1 MIQNQEDIKAAKMAA
16 SYINSTQ
23 RHVFLTGKA
32 GTGKTTFLKQIV
44 LETHKNAIVAA
55 PTGIAAINAGG
66 VTLHSL
72 FQLPLGIFLPSNRN
86 LNFNEREIETEIQ
99 TPASIMKTLRLNK
112 TKRRMLQELE
122 LLIIDEVS
130 MLRADMADAIDT
142 VLRSVRR
149 KRNTPFGGV
158 QLLLIGDMQQLP
170 PVVRQH
176 EWSFLSP
183 FYKSMYFF
191 DAAAF
196 ADHKPVYIELE
207 KIYRQHDPK
216 FISILN
222 NLRDD
227 VLTDED
233 KKLLNSHYNPS
244 LTEEQKEGAVFLT
257 THNRQA
263 DELNER
269 KLSAL
274 PGKSSFYEAEIIGDF
289 PDRNYPVE
297 FRMELKEGAQIMFV
311 KNDYSGEQR
320 YFNGKIGKIA
330 SLSDDGIFVEFA
342 DDNDFVELAPY
353 IWENKRYTLNQ
364 ETQEIEEKIIGSFQ
378 QYPIKLAW
386 AITVHKS
393 QGLTF
398 DKAIIDVS
406 QAFAP
411 GQAYVALSR
420 LRSLDGLML
429 SKPMPESNLKADKAL
444 SDFSG
449 QKSDTIM
456 LEQTLRDEAFHY
468 TKSYLLSAYNFEEM
482 AYHFKDH
489 LESYDKD
496 ENRSKKQ
503 QHKDWA
509 SSILQEIIPLRD
521 TAKNFQKQITTIML
535 NKDLAD
541 LQHLQQRVSAAN
553 KYFDAALKSVIEKVR
568 EKRNEVAS
576 VKGAKQF
583 RSELEEMEGWV
594 MSKLKQFLKCDMLIN
609 SLIGNLN
616 PNISALIASQNLL
629 YIEQKFSIKKLSKAK
644 ANGHLKEKKQKD
656 KTPSYEISFKLYK
669 EGKSPK
675 EIASERGFSITTI
688 EGHLSQCIAKSLIPV
703 DDLVSKKCFDEV
715 VNAYREIGSTKLS
728 EIRERLDR
736 KYTYSEIRFA
746 LSGYFA
752 GLAENN

>member
-1 MIQNQEDIKAAKMAA
+1 MIQNQEDIKAAKIAA

-44 LETHKNAIVAA
+44 LETHKSAIVAA

-72 FQLPLGIFLPSNRN
+72 FQLPLGIFLPSNHN
-86 LNFNEREIETEIQ
+86 LSDREIETEIQ
-99 TPASIMKTLRLNK
+99 TPASIMKNLRLNS

-149 KRNTPFGGV
+149 QRNTPFGGV

-170 PVVRQH
+170 PVVRQQ

-183 FYKSMYFF
+183 YYESMYFF

-196 ADHKPVYIELE
+196 KDHKPVYIELE

-222 NLRDD
+222 HLRDD

-233 KKLLNSHYNPS
+233 KKLLNSYYNPS

-263 DELNER
+263 DELNDR

-274 PGKSSFYEAEIIGDF
+274 PGKSSFYEAEIIGEF

-297 FRMELKEGAQIMFV
+297 FRLELKEGAQIMFV

-449 QKSDTIM
+449 QKSDTKL

-482 AYHFKDH
+482 VYHFKDH

-503 QHKDWA
+503 KHKEWA
-509 SSILQEIIPLRD
+509 NTILQEIIPQRD
-521 TAKNFQKQITTIML
+521 TAKSFQKQITAIMSC
-535 NKDLAD
+535 KDAAD
-541 LQHLQQRVSAAN
+541 LQHLHQRVSAAN
-553 KYFDAALKSVIEKVR
+553 KYFDAALKSVVEKVR
-568 EKRNEVAS
+568 EKRNEIAS

-583 RSELEEMEGWV
+583 RSELEEMEGRI

-609 SLIGNLN
+609 SLIGNLS
-616 PNISALIASQNLL
+616 PNISALIANQNLL
-629 YIEQKFSIKKLSKAK
+629 YIEQKFSIKKLSKIK
-644 ANGHLKEKKQKD
+644 SNGHLKEKKQKD

-669 EGKSPK
+669 EGKSPQ

-703 DDLVSKKCFDEV
+703 EDLVSKKCYDEV
-715 VNAYREIGSTKLS
+715 VKAYREVNSTKLS
-728 EIRERLDR
+728 EIRERLDG
-736 KYTYSEIRFA
+736 KYSYNEIRFA

>member
-1 MIQNQEDIKAAKMAA
+1 MIQNQEDIKAAKIAA

-44 LETHKNAIVAA
+44 LETHKSAIVAA

-86 LNFNEREIETEIQ
+86 LSDREIETEIQ
-99 TPASIMKTLRLNK
+99 TPSSIIKNLRLNN

-142 VLRSVRR
+142 VLRSIRR
-149 KRNTPFGGV
+149 QRNTPFGGV

-176 EWSFLSP
+176 EWNFLSP
-183 FYKSMYFF
+183 YYKSMYFF

-216 FISILN
+216 FIRILN
-222 NLRDD
+222 HLRDD
-227 VLTDED
+227 MLTDED

-263 DELNER
+263 DELNTR

-274 PGKSSFYEAEIIGDF
+274 SGKSSFYEAEIIGDF

-297 FRMELKEGAQIMFV
+297 LKMELKEGAQIMFV

-378 QYPIKLAW
+378 QFPIKLAW

-429 SKPMPESNLKADKAL
+429 SKPMPEGNLKADKAL

-449 QKSDTIM
+449 QKNDAEM
-456 LEQTLRDEAFHY
+456 LQQTLKDEAFQY
-468 TKSYLLSAYNFEEM
+468 TKNYLISAYNFEEM
-482 AYHFKDH
+482 VYHFKDH

-503 QHKDWA
+503 KHKDWA
-509 SSILQEIIPLRD
+509 NTILQEIIPLRD
-521 TAKNFQKQITTIML
+521 TAKSFQKQITAIMQS
-535 NKDLAD
+535 KDVAD

-553 KYFDAALKSVIEKVR
+553 KYFDTALKNVSEKIRV
-568 EKRNEVAS
+568 KLNEISS

-583 RSELEEMEGWV
+583 RSELEEIEGRV
-594 MSKLKQFLKCDMLIN
+594 ISKLKQFLKSDMLI
-609 SLIGNLN
+609 SSIIGNLN

-629 YIEQKFSIKKLSKAK
+629 YIEQKFESKKLTKIKS
-644 ANGHLKEKKQKD
+644 NGNLKEKKPKD
-656 KTPSYEISFKLYK
+656 KTPSYQISHKLYK
-669 EGKSPK
+669 EGKSPQ

-715 VNAYREIGSTKLS
+715 VKVYREIGSTKLS
-728 EIRERLDR
+728 EIRERLDG
-736 KYTYSEIRFA
+736 KYTYSEMRYA

-752 GLAENN
+752 GLIESN